1 MANVFISYSHTDE
14 AWKDQLA
21 THLKTL
27 EIEGF
32 YQSWDDAKI
41 EPGSDWR
48 GEIETALNRAQVA
61 VMLISA
67 DFLASQFITEVEVPL
82 ILKRRQEQGLI
93 VLPVIVKPCALTN
106 IQWLLEIQHLPRGDK
121 AISEMQPSEIDRAL
135 AGVAQTVCDCLGN
148 RKKPAVLSGDHIS
161 LYKLPVTGDRLFG
174 REKELKQLDDA
185 WADGQTDI
193 LTLVAWGG
201 VGKTALVNQWLNQ
214 MKTDNYRGAQKVY
227 GWSFYSQGAQEG
239 KQASADEFF
248 QETLQWL
255 GDANPEAGSAVD
267 KGRRLARL
275 ARQQKALL
283 ILDGLEPLQYPPGEI
298 HGFNGKLKDAGL
310 AAFLKELACG
320 NTGSGAQKVLC
331 VITTRE
337 PVTDLLNRKGYG
349 VTEIPLEHLSEEAG
363 KQLLKSLGV
372 TIGSQKDFHDA
383 VTEYG
388 GHALALTLLGQYIA
402 NILDGDIRKRDEIV
416 KSSKGKIKEG
426 HHAQKVM
433 EAYDRWF
440 KENKSENRS
449 TKLETNPNVQ
459 KTNDQN
465 KNSQT
470 DASKQTVSN
479 FKHLD
484 FGFVSDFDIRA
495 SDFSLELNILY
506 IIGLFDRPVEAGAI
520 EALKKK
526 PAISGVTDKL
536 QGITGADWQMALSHL
551 RNAHLLA
558 KEDQH
563 KKGTLDCHPLVREY
577 FGEKLRQ
584 ENPAGWKKAHERLYQ
599 YFKDLP
605 EKKLPDT
612 LAEME
617 PLFAAV
623 AHGCQAGQHQEALDE
638 VYWKRIK
645 RGNEH
650 YCTKKLGAFGSDL
663 ACLSHFFAVPWGLP
677 AVGLTEADKAVVLS
691 WAAFRLRALGRLR
704 EASQAMEATLERYK
718 KMQDPKEIA
727 IAASNLSE
735 LLLTLGDVKE
745 AVAAARQ
752 SVTYADQSGDE
763 NWKYASRTT
772 LADALHQ
779 AGELKEA
786 EQWFREA
793 EEMQKKRQP
802 EYPFLYS
809 VRGYKFC
816 DLLLENHARVK
827 GQIKE
832 VMERAEKTLKWAL
845 QQGNLLLDIAL
856 NYLTLGRAWMRWA
869 LGVLEETPD
878 EPPQS
883 GRLSRFSRAM
893 NYLDQ
898 AVEGLRKAG
907 QQQYLT
913 PGLIIRAE
921 GYRHI
926 KEYEKALDD
935 LCEAR
940 DIAELG
946 EMKLFICDYH
956 LEFGRL
962 CHAQGKMEE
971 AAEHVQAAKAIVE
984 ETGYFRRKKEKEII
998 NYKL

>member
-1 MANVFISYSHTDE
+1 MANVFISYSHKDDE
-14 AWKDQLA
+14 WKKQLA
-21 THLKTL
+21 THLKSL

-48 GEIETALNRAQVA
+48 GEIETALNQAQVA

-93 VLPVIVKPCALTN
+93 VLPVIVRPCTWKK
-106 IQWLLEIQHLPRGDK
+106 IQSLLEIQHLPRGDK
-121 AISEMQPSEIDRAL
+121 ALSEMQPHEIDRAL

-161 LYKLPVTGDRLFG
+161 LFKLPVTGDRLFG
-174 REKELKQLDDA
+174 REKELKILDDA
-185 WADGQTDI
+185 WADCQTDL

-201 VGKTALVNQWLNQ
+201 VGKTALVNQWLNR

-248 QETLQWL
+248 QETLQWF
-255 GDANPEAGSAVD
+255 GDANPQVGSAVD

-275 ARQQKALL
+275 ARQQKTLL

-320 NTGSGAQKVLC
+320 NPGSGAQKVLC

-363 KQLLKSLGV
+363 KELLNNLGV

-388 GHALALTLLGQYIA
+388 GHALALTLLGQYIS
-402 NILDGDIRKRDEIV
+402 NILDGDIRRRDEIV

-440 KENKSENRS
+440 KENKSEIRS
-449 TKLETNPNVQ
+449 TKLETNSNVQ
-459 KTNDQN
+459 NTNDQN
-465 KNSQT
+465 KN
-470 DASKQTVSN
+470 KKPNVISN
-479 FKHLD
+479 SLI
-484 FGFVSDFDIRA
+484 GRLRRRLSDFDIRA

-520 EALKKK
+520 EALKKE
-526 PAISGVTDKL
+526 PAIPGVTDKL

-551 RNAHLLA
+551 RKANLLA
-558 KEDQH
+558 KESQH
-563 KKGTLDCHPLVREY
+563 KKETLDCHPLVREY

-584 ENPAGWKKAHERLYQ
+584 ENPAGWKKAHERLYH

-605 EKKLPDT
+605 KKEFPDT

-623 AHGCQAGQHQEALDE
+623 AHGCIAGLYQEARYE
-638 VYWKRIK
+638 VYYKRIQ
-645 RGNEH
+645 RGGNIN
-650 YCTKKLGAFGSDL
+650 YCCSKLGAFGSDL

-677 AVGLTEADKAVVLS
+677 AAELTVADKALVLS

-704 EASQAMEATLERYK
+704 EAVQPMKAGLEIQAGQKDWKNA
-718 KMQDPKEIA
+718 A
-727 IAASNLSE
+727 IAATNLSE

-763 NWKYASRTT
+763 FQKEVNRTT

-802 EYPFLYS
+802 EYPYLYS
-809 VRGYKFC
+809 LRGYRFC

-827 GQIKE
+827 GQSKE
-832 VMERAEKTLKWAL
+832 VMERAEKAIVISKSNNW
-845 QQGNLLLDIAL
+845 LLDISL
-856 NYLTLGRAWMRWA
+856 DNLTLGRAWMMWA
-869 LGVLEETPD
+869 LGALEETPD

-883 GRLSRFSRAM
+883 DRLSRFSRAM

-898 AVEGLRKAG
+898 AVEGLRKSGDQDFLA
-907 QQQYLT
+907 LA
-913 PGLIIRAE
+913 LINRAE
-921 GYRHI
+921 YYRHM
-926 KEYEKALDD
+926 KEYAKAQDD
-935 LCEAR
+935 LSEAR

-946 EMKLFICDYH
+946 EMKLHLCDYH
-956 LEFGRL
+956 LEAGRL

-971 AAEHVQAAKAIVE
+971 AAEHFQAAKAIVE
-984 ETGYFRRKKEKEII
+984 ETGYFRRKKDIG
-998 NYKL
+998 